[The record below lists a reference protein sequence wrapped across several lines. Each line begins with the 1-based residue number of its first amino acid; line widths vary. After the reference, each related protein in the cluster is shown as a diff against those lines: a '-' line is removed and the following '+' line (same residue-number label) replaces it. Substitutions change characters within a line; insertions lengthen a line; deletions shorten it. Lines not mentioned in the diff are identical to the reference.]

1 MKTYDWLVIGGG
13 ITGTA
18 LGYELSKQGFSVL
31 LLEQAPN
38 PESATRYSYG
48 GLPYWSGTSPLTNR
62 LCQEGIACHR
72 NLSKELEGD
81 TEFRELGVLL
91 TIDSEDDPDKIA
103 QSYTQFEISPQL
115 LTVAE
120 ACEQEPLLNPRAI
133 AGALQLPHGHIN
145 PMRTNQA
152 YLEAFQRLG
161 GEVKIERVVSLNRQN
176 DRATGVKTTHNTY
189 HASNL
194 AVCAGGLSRALLK
207 EIGIEVRL
215 YFTHAELIET
225 PPVEVQ
231 LNRLIMPAV
240 VERFALEERASQPG
254 FDELWDR
261 PNCEIVPP
269 ILDPGGVQFKD
280 GHLCLGQ
287 LSRTLSDPFA
297 RVDAAASEA
306 KIRRAIAHLLPSLA
320 QLPGTWHHCLV
331 AFSNNSLPLVGKL
344 GGIEGVYLF
353 SGFTSTLLFA
363 PPLAKHFARWVNGEE
378 SDLIKQLSFNN

>member
-31 LLEQAPN
+31 LLEQVQN
-38 PESATRYSYG
+38 PDSATRYSYG

-62 LCQEGIACHR
+62 LCREGIACHR
-72 NLSKELEGD
+72 NLSEELEGD

-91 TIDSEDDPDKIA
+91 TIDSEDDPGAIA
-103 QSYTQFEISPQL
+103 ESYTQFEISPQL

-120 ACEQEPLLNPRAI
+120 ACEREPLLNPRAI

-145 PMRTNQA
+145 PIQTNLA
-152 YLEAFQRLG
+152 YLQAFQRLG
-161 GEVKIERVVSLNRQN
+161 GEVKIERVVSLNRQE
-176 DRATGVKTTHNTY
+176 DRATGVQTTHQTY
-189 HASNL
+189 HAANL

-225 PPVEVQ
+225 PPVELQ
-231 LNRLIMPAV
+231 LNTLIMPAV

-287 LSRTLSDPFA
+287 LSRTLSNPFA
-297 RVDAAASEA
+297 PVDAAASEE
-306 KIRRAIAHLLPSLA
+306 KLRRAIAHLLPPLA

-344 GGIEGVYLF
+344 DKIEGIYLF

-363 PPLAKHFARWVNGEE
+363 PPLAKHFARWANGEDN
-378 SDLIKQLSFNN
+378 DLIAQLSFNH